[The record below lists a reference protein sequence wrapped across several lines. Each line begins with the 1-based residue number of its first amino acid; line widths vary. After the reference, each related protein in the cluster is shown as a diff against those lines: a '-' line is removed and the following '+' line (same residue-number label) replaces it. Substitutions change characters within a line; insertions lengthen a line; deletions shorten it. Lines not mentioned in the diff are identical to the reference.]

1 LNIQIARQTPIVAQN
16 GRPPS
21 PQSIQT
27 SSEIMAYDAWVLME
41 SINLLDQWDETGF
54 GIGVIATL
62 DAGAPEGGFQTTT
75 MTVTMAI
82 P

>member
-1 LNIQIARQTPIVAQN
+1 VGQN

-21 PQSIQT
+21 PEKIQV
-27 SSEIMAYDAWVLME
+27 SSETLAYDAWVLME
-41 SINLLDQWDETGF
+41 SINLLDQWDETGY

-62 DAGAPEGGFQTTT
+62 DASAPEGGFQTTT